1 MYRIISCVAVAVLAS
16 ITIPPA
22 AADDASVCSKAEGD
36 DSIAACTRF
45 MARHPRD
52 DGAYNARG
60 LAYGRRGEYDRA
72 IADYNVAI
80 SINPRN
86 AFAYNNR
93 GFAYGGKGD
102 FDRAI
107 ADYGVAIG
115 LDPKLELGYANRGEA
130 YSSKGEYDHAI
141 ADYGLAIS
149 LNPKDANAY
158 RNRGNAYYY
167 KKEYDRAIADFDQAV
182 ALNPKDA
189 GAYNTRGI
197 AYEEKGDEDRAMAD
211 YTLALTVNPSLPQAY
226 NSRGNMYDRKGDYD
240 RAIADYSLAISLA
253 PKVAVIYV
261 NRGRAYNHKG
271 EYDRAVADLSMAI
284 SLDVKLALPYGY
296 RGFAYARKGDFDRA
310 MADVNRAIAL
320 DPKDANGYSNR
331 AAINA
336 LRGDAEHA
344 IADADEAIRLDPKN
358 GFAYNWRANALLYKG
373 SYDRAVGDYDQAV
386 KLDPASAEARQGRER
401 AVAALAAR
409 QTPAKPVNQATQQPE
424 QATAVVEVSPPAK
437 PPVWTP
443 GQPARRAL
451 VIGIDSYPNLAA
463 AAQLERAVAD
473 ADAVGD
479 QLASLGFQVTRLTSS
494 RQNTLDGLLSGFEDF
509 RRTVGRNDMVVLF
522 YAGHGMGLPDGTY
535 LVPADVREASL
546 EVETTA
552 RRAAINENE
561 FTDGLQRAG
570 AGIVVAVIDACRN
583 DLFSRG
589 AKRAIGYER
598 GLRPIE
604 TEGIFKLYSASE
616 GQTALDHL
624 PGSDASRNSVFTRV
638 FLKAISTPGLNLNA
652 LGAAVRDETYRLAR
666 SADHRQIPAVYD
678 KLIGST
684 QVYFAGE
691 GAERRAQ

>member
-167 KKEYDRAIADFDQAV
+167 KKE
-182 ALNPKDA
+182 
-189 GAYNTRGI
+189 
-197 AYEEKGDEDRAMAD
+197 
-211 YTLALTVNPSLPQAY
+211 
-226 NSRGNMYDRKGDYD
+226 YD

-509 RRTVGRNDMVVLF
+509 RRTVGRNNMVVLF
-522 YAGHGMGLPDGTY
+522 YAGHGMGLSDGTY

-589 AKRAIGYER
+589 AKRAMGNER

-638 FLKAISTPGLNLNA
+638 FLKAISTPSLNLNA